1 MKSILKYLGIFLGLL
16 MIMFVILYF
25 NNDIGINK
33 TNIEREA
40 LISQKIPTDWE
51 VCKDETESL
60 VSMLF
65 YDNKLENH
73 IFSIY
78 VNRKGLSFGYF
89 FREGGSLGGM
99 IDNVVEFNIEGFNEK
114 IYMSTNKNEVC
125 KIELNDGNTIKVID
139 IDSTKPFTVILPTN
153 LGTVTIYDVNG
164 NSVESVVYKKKIN
177 SVYHYLFFLVLYIS
191 FSNKAI
197 CSLSPVKIIQIVTR
211 GIIAIKKILFKIPI
225 INPPYDILIT
235 LYI

>member
-1 MKSILKYLGIFLGLL
+1 MKSILKYLGIFVGIL

-51 VCKDETESL
+51 VCKDETGSL

-65 YDNKLENH
+65 YDNKIENH

-89 FREGGSLGGM
+89 FREGGSLGEM

-153 LGTVTIYDVNG
+153 LGMVTIYDVNG
-164 NSVESVVYKKKIN
+164 NIVESVVYK
-177 SVYHYLFFLVLYIS
+177 L
-191 FSNKAI
+191 
-197 CSLSPVKIIQIVTR
+197 
-211 GIIAIKKILFKIPI
+211 
-225 INPPYDILIT
+225 
-235 LYI
+235 

>member
-1 MKSILKYLGIFLGLL
+1 MKSILKYLGIFLGIL

-99 IDNVVEFNIEGFNEK
+99 LDNVVEFNIEGFNEK

-139 IDSTKPFTVILPTN
+139 IDSTKPFTVILPIN
-153 LGTVTIYDVNG
+153 LGMVTIYDVNG
-164 NSVESVVYKKKIN
+164 NIVESVVYKKK
-177 SVYHYLFFLVLYIS
+177 
-191 FSNKAI
+191 
-197 CSLSPVKIIQIVTR
+197 
-211 GIIAIKKILFKIPI
+211 
-225 INPPYDILIT
+225 
-235 LYI
+235 

>member
-1 MKSILKYLGIFLGLL
+1 MKSILKYLGIFLGIL

-51 VCKDETESL
+51 VCKDETGSL

-65 YDNKLENH
+65 YDNKIENH

-99 IDNVVEFNIEGFNEK
+99 LDNIVEFNIEGFNEK

-125 KIELNDGNTIKVID
+125 KIELNDGSTIKVID

-164 NSVESVVYKKKIN
+164 NIVESMFYK
-177 SVYHYLFFLVLYIS
+177 L
-191 FSNKAI
+191 
-197 CSLSPVKIIQIVTR
+197 
-211 GIIAIKKILFKIPI
+211 
-225 INPPYDILIT
+225 
-235 LYI
+235 

>member
-1 MKSILKYLGIFLGLL
+1 MKSILKYLGIFLGIL

-51 VCKDETESL
+51 VCKDETGSL

-65 YDNKLENH
+65 YDSKLENH

-89 FREGGSLGGM
+89 FREGGSLGEM

-125 KIELNDGNTIKVID
+125 KIELNDGSTIKVID

-164 NSVESVVYKKKIN
+164 NIVESVVYKK
-177 SVYHYLFFLVLYIS
+177 
-191 FSNKAI
+191 NK
-197 CSLSPVKIIQIVTR
+197 
-211 GIIAIKKILFKIPI
+211 
-225 INPPYDILIT
+225 
-235 LYI
+235 

>member
-1 MKSILKYLGIFLGLL
+1 MKSILKYLGIFVGIL
-16 MIMFVILYF
+16 MIMFVVLYF

-33 TNIEREA
+33 INIEKEA

-99 IDNVVEFNIEGFNEK
+99 LDNVVEFNIEGFNEK

-153 LGTVTIYDVNG
+153 LGMVTIYDVNG
-164 NSVESVVYKKKIN
+164 NIVESVVYK
-177 SVYHYLFFLVLYIS
+177 
-191 FSNKAI
+191 
-197 CSLSPVKIIQIVTR
+197 
-211 GIIAIKKILFKIPI
+211 
-225 INPPYDILIT
+225 
-235 LYI
+235 

>member
-1 MKSILKYLGIFLGLL
+1 MKSILKYLGIFVGIL

-51 VCKDETESL
+51 VCKDETGSL

-65 YDNKLENH
+65 YDNKIENH

-89 FREGGSLGGM
+89 FREGGSLGEM

-153 LGTVTIYDVNG
+153 LGMVTIYDVNG
-164 NSVESVVYKKKIN
+164 NIVESMFYK
-177 SVYHYLFFLVLYIS
+177 L
-191 FSNKAI
+191 
-197 CSLSPVKIIQIVTR
+197 
-211 GIIAIKKILFKIPI
+211 
-225 INPPYDILIT
+225 
-235 LYI
+235 

>member
-1 MKSILKYLGIFLGLL
+1 MKSILKYLGIFLGIL

-51 VCKDETESL
+51 VCKDETGSL

-65 YDNKLENH
+65 YDNKIENH

-89 FREGGSLGGM
+89 FREGGSLGEM

-153 LGTVTIYDVNG
+153 LGMVTIYDVNG
-164 NSVESVVYKKKIN
+164 NIVESMFYK
-177 SVYHYLFFLVLYIS
+177 L
-191 FSNKAI
+191 
-197 CSLSPVKIIQIVTR
+197 
-211 GIIAIKKILFKIPI
+211 
-225 INPPYDILIT
+225 
-235 LYI
+235 